1 MKKTIILLSILLIA
15 SNLYWVSI
23 YPDTET
29 TAMKYDSEL
38 TVRDESM
45 MYLLELL
52 PKTSKNI
59 KKENIISI
67 SKKLRH
73 NEFIIKNDCYWF
85 MNVGFKFDRNDNLIN
100 TSHKLY
106 SFQDNGCRF

>member
-1 MKKTIILLSILLIA
+1 MKNIIILLIILLIS
-15 SNLYWVSI
+15 SNLYWASI

-38 TVRDESM
+38 TLRDESM

-52 PKTSKNI
+52 PKISNNI

-67 SKKLRH
+67 SKKLRN

-85 MNVGFKFDRNDNLIN
+85 MNIGFKFDENNNLIN
-100 TSHKLY
+100 TSHKSY
-106 SFQDNGCRF
+106 NFQDNECLL

>member
-29 TAMKYDSEL
+29 TAMEHDSEV

-52 PKTSKNI
+52 PKISNNI

-67 SKKLRH
+67 SKKLRN
-73 NEFIIKNDCYWF
+73 NEFIKKNDCYWF
-85 MNVGFKFDRNDNLIN
+85 MNIGFKFDEKNNLIN

-106 SFQDNGCRF
+106 NFQDNECRF